1 MADRKASTHHSKKA
15 GKKRWSDLTDGQKA
29 RVLILGSVQ
38 LSLAAFAWTD
48 LATRPKDT
56 VNGSK
61 GMWAAIIAINFV
73 GPVAYFWK
81 GIRR

>member
-1 MADRKASTHHSKKA
+1 MADRTASTHHSKTAARKH
-15 GKKRWSDLTDGQKA
+15 WSDLTDGQKA
-29 RVLILGSVQ
+29 RVLILGCVQ

-61 GMWAAIIAINFV
+61 RMWAAVIAINFV

>member
-1 MADRKASTHHSKKA
+1 MADRKASMQHSKKA
-15 GKKRWSDLTDGQKA
+15 RKHWSDLTDGQKA

-38 LSLAAFAWTD
+38 LSLAASALAD

>member
-1 MADRKASTHHSKKA
+1 MADRKASMQHSKKA
-15 GKKRWSDLTDGQKA
+15 RKHWGDLTDGQKA

-38 LSLAAFAWTD
+38 LSLAASAWAD

-61 GMWAAIIAINFV
+61 GMWAAIIAVNFV

>member
-1 MADRKASTHHSKKA
+1 MADRNASTRHSKKA
-15 GKKRWSDLTDGQKA
+15 AKKRWSDLTDGQKA
-29 RVLILGSVQ
+29 RVLVLGAVQ

-61 GMWAAIIAINFV
+61 GMWAAIIVINFV

>member
-15 GKKRWSDLTDGQKA
+15 ARKRWSDLTDGQKA
-29 RVLILGSVQ
+29 RVLVLGALQ
-38 LSLAAFAWTD
+38 LSLAAFAWMD
-48 LATRPKDT
+48 LATRPRDT

-61 GMWAAIIAINFV
+61 GMWALIIAINFV